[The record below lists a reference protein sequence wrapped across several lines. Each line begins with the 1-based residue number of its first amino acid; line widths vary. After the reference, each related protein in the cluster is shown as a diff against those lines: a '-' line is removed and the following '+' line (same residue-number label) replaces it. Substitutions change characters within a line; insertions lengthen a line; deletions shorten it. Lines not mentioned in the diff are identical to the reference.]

1 MSGDGIV
8 ARFDRVTA
16 CFGTYRAL
24 DGVSFA
30 VPMGGVTA
38 LLGRNGAGKTT
49 AIRALL
55 GLLPPT
61 RGRVTVLGYDA
72 LTLPPDERG
81 RIGYVGEGHPLPRWM
96 KVKDV
101 VAYQAAAFPTFDR
114 ALCTRWLERFAVP
127 PKRRV
132 AQLSRGMRAQVALA
146 VALAPRPDFVV
157 MDDPALGLDT
167 VARREF
173 LEVMIDLIQEEGR
186 TLLLTSH
193 VLTDV
198 ERVADRVVLLDRGA
212 VRVDAPLDDVR
223 RLVRRYELVHAG
235 VPPETLEPIAGL
247 VRARRR
253 QGRWT
258 VTVRGDEADVRAAL
272 GASGAEVAG
281 VEPLSLEDV
290 FVEYTSREEVSS

>member
-1 MSGDGIV
+1 M
-8 ARFDRVTA
+8 
-16 CFGTYRAL
+16 RA
-24 DGVSFA
+24 
-30 VPMGGVTA
+30 
-38 LLGRNGAGKTT
+38 
-49 AIRALL
+49 
-55 GLLPPT
+55 
-61 RGRVTVLGYDA
+61 
-72 LTLPPDERG
+72 

-101 VAYQAAAFPTFDR
+101 VAYQASAFPTFDR
-114 ALCTRWLERFAVP
+114 ALCLRWLERFAVP

-132 AQLSRGMRAQVALA
+132 VHLSRGMRAQVALA

-198 ERVADRVVLLDRGA
+198 ERVADRVVLLVRGA

-258 VTVRGDEADVRAAL
+258 VTVRGDEADVRAAVR
-272 GASGAEVAG
+272 ASGAEVAG

-290 FVEYTSREEVSS
+290 FVEYTSREEVAS

>member
-1 MSGDGIV
+1 MSGEGIV

-16 CFGTYRAL
+16 CFGTHRAL

-30 VPMGGVTA
+30 VPTGGVTA

-61 RGRVTVLGYDA
+61 RGQVTVLGHDA
-72 LTLPPDERG
+72 PTLPPAERG

-96 KVKDV
+96 KVADV

-114 ALCTRWLERFAVP
+114 ALCLRWLERFSVP
-127 PKRRV
+127 PRRRV
-132 AQLSRGMRAQVALA
+132 AQLSRGMRAQVALS
-146 VALAPRPDFVV
+146 VALAPRPEFVV

-198 ERVADRVVLLDRGA
+198 ERVADRVVLLDRGV
-212 VRVDAPLDDVR
+212 VRIDAPLDDVR
-223 RLVRRYELVHAG
+223 HLVRRYDLVFAG
-235 VPPETLEPIAGL
+235 APPEQGPALPGL

-253 QGRWT
+253 HGQWQ
-258 VTVRGDEADVRAAL
+258 VTVRGDEAAVRAAAQAI
-272 GASGAEVAG
+272 GADVAS
-281 VEPLSLEDV
+281 VEPLSLEDL
-290 FVEYTSREEVSS
+290 FVDYTIGEEVAS

>member
-1 MSGDGIV
+1 MSAQGIA
-8 ARFDRVTA
+8 ARFDRATV
-16 CFGTYRAL
+16 CFGTHRAL
-24 DGVSFA
+24 DGASFA
-30 VPMGGVTA
+30 VPTGGVTA

-49 AIRALL
+49 AIRVLL

-61 RGRVTVLGYDA
+61 RGTVTVLGHDA
-72 LTLPPDERG
+72 LAVPPAMRA

-132 AQLSRGMRAQVALA
+132 MHLSRGMRAQVALA

-258 VTVRGDEADVRAAL
+258 VTVRGEEADVRAAL

-290 FVEYTSREEVSS
+290 FVEYTSREEVAS